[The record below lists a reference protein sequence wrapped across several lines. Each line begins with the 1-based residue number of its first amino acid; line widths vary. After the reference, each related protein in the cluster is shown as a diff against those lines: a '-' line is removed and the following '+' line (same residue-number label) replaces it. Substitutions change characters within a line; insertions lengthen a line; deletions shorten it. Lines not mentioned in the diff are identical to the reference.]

1 MPTSS
6 IDARR
11 KEPPTAG
18 AGQTRAASRDR
29 QARRRMSGSCAAKV
43 RECGAQ
49 SAEFVPACALLDT
62 GAGGDRLRCLREG
75 VTHRRDRYREPVSAI
90 LRAAEDHCHDST
102 L

>member
-29 QARRRMSGSCAAKV
+29 QARRRMSRSCAAKA
-43 RECGAQ
+43 RGCDAQ
-49 SAEFVPACALLDT
+49 SAEFVPACVLLDT
-62 GAGGDRLRCLREG
+62 GAGGNRLRRLREG
-75 VTHRRDRYREPVSAI
+75 VTHRRDRYREPVSAV
-90 LRAAEDHCHDST
+90 LRAAEDHRHDST
-102 L
+102 P

>member
-29 QARRRMSGSCAAKV
+29 QARRRMSRSCAAKA
-43 RECGAQ
+43 RGCDAQ
-49 SAEFVPACALLDT
+49 SAEFVPACALVDT
-62 GAGGDRLRCLREG
+62 GAGGDRLRCFRQR
-75 VTHRRDRYREPVSAI
+75 VAHHRDRHGESVPAV
-90 LRAAEDHCHDST
+90 LRAAEDHRHDST
-102 L
+102 P